1 MRMRQ
6 TCNAF
11 LRSKKKHFSIDSSV
25 QKKTFSYRQQCE
37 LKKKLITVDVRD
49 WFDDE
54 KKIRLKYVG
63 GVDIS
68 FMKNDKEHA
77 CAALVVLSLPKL
89 EVSWYEILL

>member
-11 LRSKKKHFSIDSSV
+11 LRSKKNILLQTAAFK
-25 QKKTFSYRQQCE
+25 KKTFSYREQCE
-37 LKKKLITVDVRD
+37 LKKKLITADVRD